1 MANSP
6 ILDIPQVSPNQN
18 QKETTLNTAVAI
30 LEQAANASASITLA
44 AAPKT
49 LTKAEF
55 TRAFHLR
62 FSGHAVP
69 LIVTLP
75 ATARF
80 FVASNEGTGALTL
93 RCAPGTGAAAVLP
106 AGERRLV
113 LSDGVDAFLLSA

>member
-6 ILDIPQVSPNQN
+6 ILDIVQVSPNQN
-18 QKETTLNTAVAI
+18 QKEATLNTAVAI
-30 LEQAANASASITLA
+30 LEQAANASAAITLA
-44 AAPKT
+44 AIPKT

-69 LIVTLP
+69 LVVTLP
-75 ATARF
+75 ATARVF
-80 FVASNEGTGALTL
+80 AASNEGSATLTL
-93 RCAPGTGAAAVLP
+93 QITPAGAKAVLP

-113 LSDGVDAFLLSA
+113 ISDGADAFLLTA